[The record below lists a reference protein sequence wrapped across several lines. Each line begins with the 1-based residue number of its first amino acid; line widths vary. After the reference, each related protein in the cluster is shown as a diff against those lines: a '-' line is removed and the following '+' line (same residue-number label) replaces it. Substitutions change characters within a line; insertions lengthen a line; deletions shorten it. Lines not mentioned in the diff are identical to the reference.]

1 MLWHK
6 VNLNVIAEGVETK
19 EQKEF
24 LLESGCEDIQGYL
37 YGKPM
42 PKEEM
47 EVLLDE
53 GLDLTTVGI

>member
-1 MLWHK
+1 M
-6 VNLNVIAEGVETK
+6 NLNVIAEGVETK

-24 LLESGCEDIQGYL
+24 LLKSGCENIQGYF

-53 GLDLTTVGI
+53 GLDLKNIGI